1 MRQKQFHVLIYSV
14 QLLQQILEDDEEVP
28 TDNTT
33 NTTNTTTTT
42 TNAATP
48 VAPVA
53 SVTTDVIMEEVK
65 STDSKKVDKE
75 KDKVVEVMDLTWW

>member
-1 MRQKQFHVLIYSV
+1 M
-14 QLLQQILEDDEEVP
+14 P

-42 TNAATP
+42 TNAATNAATP

-53 SVTTDVIMEEVK
+53 SVNTDVIMEEVK
-65 STDSKKVDKE
+65 SSDSKKVDKE
-75 KDKVVEVMDLTWW
+75 KDKVVEVMDLT